1 MLEIFSLAVELVR
14 TSGSDVFC
22 KKGDGSNDGTLV
34 NENLFTKLFII
45 SFVSGIMEVCDYCK
59 EFVGYVLLMVF
70 QHWKQKNNRRVL
82 GCLSYHHL
90 EQMRDCL

>member
-1 MLEIFSLAVELVR
+1 MKFLRPPFLTEHLRWMLL
-14 TSGSDVFC
+14 T
-22 KKGDGSNDGTLV
+22 GDGSNDGTLV

-45 SFVSGIMEVCDYCK
+45 SFVSGIMEVCDCCK

-90 EQMRDCL
+90 EQMRDCF